1 MVASR
6 SSAGINKA
14 GGRNVNPVYK
24 AVNTIT
30 SYVGGAA
37 REIRD
42 IPTAIGNFMPGSG
55 YGARGAS
62 QELGS
67 TLKQAAAA
75 ITAGQTGKPVFHYNA
90 SGEATGSP
98 DERMKKSKKKK

>member
-6 SSAGINKA
+6 SSAGINDK
-14 GGRNVNPVYK
+14 GGKNVSPLYK
-24 AVNTIT
+24 AAQSVT

-42 IPTAIGNFMPGSG
+42 IPTAVGNFMPGSG
-55 YGARGAS
+55 YSARGAA
-62 QELGS
+62 EEFGR
-67 TLKQAAAA
+67 TVKQAAAA
-75 ITAGQTGKPVFHYNA
+75 VTAGQTGTPVFHYNA
-90 SGEATGSP
+90 NGEATGSP

>member
-6 SSAGINKA
+6 SSAGINKN
-14 GGRNVNPVYK
+14 GGKNVNPLYK
-24 AVNTIT
+24 AAQSVT

-55 YGARGAS
+55 YSARGAA
-62 QELGS
+62 EEVGR
-67 TLKQAAAA
+67 TVKQAAAA
-75 ITAGQTGKPVFHYNA
+75 ITAGETGTPVFHYDSKGNPA
-90 SGEATGSP
+90 GGY
-98 DERMKKSKKKK
+98 DERIKKSKNKK

>member
-42 IPTAIGNFMPGSG
+42 IPTAVGNFMPGSG
-55 YGARGAS
+55 YSPKNSAKI
-62 QELGS
+62 LGT

-75 ITAGQTGKPVFHYNA
+75 ITAGQKGTPVFHYDAN
-90 SGEATGSP
+90 GNRTGSP
-98 DERMKKSKKKK
+98 DERMKKLKKK